1 MELKIKTFMPDSR
14 RPAWLTLLLYRV
26 RTGFPLSEITRDEIG
41 AIFSSIETEM
51 KETLMVRRS
60 RKLPISEC
68 VRWEIED
75 NKLTIYTLYKD
86 NPVVEFSIVESLKER
101 KEWDKDMTDVW
112 SGKLKKHLMQA
123 RQLDLFTNNPI

>member
-1 MELKIKTFMPDSR
+1 MELKIKTFMPDSE
-14 RPAWLTLLLYRV
+14 RPAWLILLLYRI
-26 RTGFPLSEITRDEIG
+26 RTGFPLSEIRRDEIG

-68 VRWEIED
+68 VRWLIED

-86 NPVVEFSIVESLKER
+86 NPMVEFSIE
-101 KEWDKDMTDVW
+101 
-112 SGKLKKHLMQA
+112 
-123 RQLDLFTNNPI
+123 

>member
-1 MELKIKTFMPDSR
+1 MLLKIKTFMPDSK

-26 RTGFPLSEITRDEIG
+26 RTGFPLSEIKRDEIG

-51 KETLMVRRS
+51 EETLMVRRS

-68 VRWEIED
+68 VRWEIKD

-86 NPVVEFSIVESLKER
+86 NPVVEFSIE
-101 KEWDKDMTDVW
+101 
-112 SGKLKKHLMQA
+112 
-123 RQLDLFTNNPI
+123 